1 MTIDVSY
8 CFHTHILFKI
18 SYYMLS
24 LTAIKFVLVQ
34 RAIKVA
40 VTSIRYRD
48 APLAPEAVKL
58 VDSAYTW
65 KKD

>member
-1 MTIDVSY
+1 
-8 CFHTHILFKI
+8 
-18 SYYMLS
+18 MLS

-34 RAIKVA
+34 RTIKVA
-40 VTSIRYRD
+40 VASIRYRD

-58 VDSAYTW
+58 VNSAYTW

>member
-1 MTIDVSY
+1 
-8 CFHTHILFKI
+8 
-18 SYYMLS
+18 MLS